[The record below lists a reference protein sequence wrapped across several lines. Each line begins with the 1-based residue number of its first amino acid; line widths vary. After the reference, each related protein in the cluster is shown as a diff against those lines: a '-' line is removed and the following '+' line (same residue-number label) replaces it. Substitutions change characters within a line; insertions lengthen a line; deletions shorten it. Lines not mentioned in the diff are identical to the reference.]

1 MGASVHPGPVSPTLM
16 HMSGQAESTPC
27 VPHSFV
33 SPLEANDTTVACTS
47 CPKGLQTSVCE
58 TVCVCTHAC
67 GSEYVCKYVP
77 VTASVCL

>member
-1 MGASVHPGPVSPTLM
+1 MGASVHPGPVSPTSM

-47 CPKGLQTSVCE
+47 CSKGLQTSVCE
-58 TVCVCTHAC
+58 TVCVRLC
-67 GSEYVCKYVP
+67 VCAHMHVGVNMSANTY
-77 VTASVCL
+77 L